1 MTFGIKISTCEFG
14 GDANIQAMAII
25 KLETILSMDELFSR
39 FGKAYYVVMG
49 MMKFHLYSKYA
60 YHVSGTTLGI
70 WSTSVNKIKVIA
82 LILYYET

>member
-1 MTFGIKISTCEFG
+1 
-14 GDANIQAMAII
+14 
-25 KLETILSMDELFSR
+25 MDELFSH

-49 MMKFHLYSKYA
+49 MMQFHLHNKYA

-82 LILYYET
+82 LILNYET